1 MTKNLFI
8 AGTPGVGKTTL
19 IKEATLPFRDRVSGF
34 YTEEILEGNTR
45 LGFRLKT
52 FGSPGSEGLLAQK
65 GLKSPH
71 RLGKYGVDLRVLE
84 TLGVDALSRALS
96 APGRLLVIDEMGSME
111 ALSSLFQK
119 TLLECLQSPH
129 PVLATL
135 RWNSRPFMDHAKRL
149 ADSEL
154 VRLTRDNFPEI
165 KDKVRRWLEEKLS

>member
-1 MTKNLFI
+1 MAKNFFI

-34 YTEEILEGNTR
+34 YTEEILEGRAR

-52 FGSPGSEGLLAQK
+52 FGTPQREGLLAQK

-71 RLGKYGVDLRVLE
+71 KLGKYGVDLRVLE
-84 TLGVDALSRALS
+84 TLGAASLASGLA

-111 ALSSLFQK
+111 ALSDVFQK
-119 TLLECLQSPH
+119 MLLDCLQSPH

-135 RWNSRPFMDHAKRL
+135 RWNSRPFMDHARQL

-154 VRLTRDNFPEI
+154 VRLTRENFPET
-165 KDKVRRWLEEKLS
+165 KDKVRRWLDEKLS